1 MGSESVAN
9 GDGPHSQFLN
19 HLTSYP
25 VVSDGITTY
34 KSNPYGAKTIS
45 VASQAVN
52 IITINVYQPL
62 SPYLKGPYSIVA
74 PYVVKAD
81 SLGDT
86 GLTKLESRFPIVKE
100 DTATVQ
106 KTVTSL
112 AGYPLELA
120 NEGKTYVLKV
130 YDERYGYHEGKNKL
144 VRMGFA
150 AFDTQITIMGKTF
163 ETLAN
168 YIHQKTEESKAKFEE
183 KKRASTNNN

>member
-1 MGSESVAN
+1 
-9 GDGPHSQFLN
+9 
-19 HLTSYP
+19 
-25 VVSDGITTY
+25 VSDGITTY

-52 IITINVYQPL
+52 IITANVYKPL

-74 PYVVKAD
+74 PYVVKVD

-100 DTATVQ
+100 DTATLQ
-106 KTVTSL
+106 KTVTGY

-120 NEGKTYVLKV
+120 DKGKSYVLKV

-144 VRMGFA
+144 ARMGFA
-150 AFDTQITIMGKTF
+150 AFDTQVTIVGKTF
-163 ETLAN
+163 ETIAN
-168 YIHQKTEESKAKFEE
+168 YIHQKTEESKAKFEQ
-183 KKRASTNNN
+183 KKQATTNN

>member
-1 MGSESVAN
+1 MGSEPVAN
-9 GDGPHSQFLN
+9 GDAPHSQFLS
-19 HLTSYP
+19 HLTSFP
-25 VVSDGITTY
+25 LVSDGITTY
-34 KSNPYGAKTIS
+34 KSNHFGAKTIS

-52 IITINVYQPL
+52 IINANVYRPL
-62 SPYLKGPYSIVA
+62 SPYLKGPYSFVA

-100 DTATVQ
+100 DTATLQ
-106 KTVTSL
+106 KTVTGY

-120 NEGKTYVLKV
+120 NEGKSYVLKV
-130 YDERYGYHEGKNKL
+130 YDERYSFHQGKNKL
-144 VRMGFA
+144 VRIGFA

-168 YIHQKTEESKAKFEE
+168 FIHQKTEDSKAKFEE
-183 KKRASTNNN
+183 KKQSATNNN